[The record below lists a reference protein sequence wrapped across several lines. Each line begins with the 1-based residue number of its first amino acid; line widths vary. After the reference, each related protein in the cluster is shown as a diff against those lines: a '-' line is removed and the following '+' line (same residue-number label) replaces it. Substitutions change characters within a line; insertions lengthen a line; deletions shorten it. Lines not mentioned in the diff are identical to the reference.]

1 VKCDC
6 LYLCRPCAI
15 DVLQDIW
22 SSKDGESWELFS
34 GSAFGGEGLGRG
46 GHAMLLID
54 AMISATLHTHSSTNY
69 LWIIGK
75 LQYRCVFSSEL
86 LFTRHQH

>member
-1 VKCDC
+1 
-6 LYLCRPCAI
+6 
-15 DVLQDIW
+15 
-22 SSKDGESWELFS
+22 
-34 GSAFGGEGLGRG
+34 
-46 GHAMLLID
+46 MLLID

-86 LFTRHQH
+86 LFTRRQH